1 MAQPPREKRAR
12 GTARVAFIAHLDTI
26 VAALEQGYTARAIY
40 QRHQT
45 KLGNAI
51 SYPQFV
57 RYVRQVR
64 EDGTAAPPLGRPA
77 LASAPTAPVKSLPTA
92 PVATPTP
99 PPAPVN
105 GSTHARHEPAPQR
118 TFHHHG
124 IVQEGEPE
132 QLFGPGFLPK
142 RRG

>member
-1 MAQPPREKRAR
+1 MTEPPREKKAR

-26 VAALEQGYTARAIY
+26 VAALERGYTALAIY
-40 QRHQT
+40 QDHQT

-57 RYVRQVR
+57 RYVRQLR
-64 EDGTAAPPLGRPA
+64 EDGTVAPPLGRPA
-77 LASAPTAPVKSLPTA
+77 LAPASTAPAKPQPVA
-92 PVATPTP
+92 PVAALTP
-99 PPAPVN
+99 PPAPVE
-105 GSTHARHEPAPQR
+105 GSNHARHEPASQR
-118 TFHHHG
+118 SFHHHG